1 MADTIIDVVKMS
13 LIYGDTFH
21 TNNMNNMNNMNN
33 TKYGEKLYSLLPS
46 SFSMRSY
53 AMLYNTLII
62 MIISYIVKN
71 EYLNDLVSDI
81 SNGIYN
87 SVKSRCVRAFSRISG
102 IGQCRTIVL
111 EGKQCLKATDYISR
125 TDNLFSNKFIAFWHY
140 IASMNVDNPD
150 IICLKEFAN
159 SSNIFDEHGDS
170 KRSMRSR
177 RNFRGGE
184 NEDNDRDNDR
194 ENTISEDF
202 YILNQY
208 RSIRIAPQIYCS
220 VKINKEVIDEKKHNT
235 IENIKIEI
243 YSYSLS
249 MRELCLFIDNIEDEY
264 QRKLY
269 TIRHNKKY
277 IYTLNSTGSNENG
290 GGGDRWNS
298 DNDISNVWDE
308 CEFVSCRRFSNLFF
322 EQKEDLL
329 KKLEFFENNR
339 EWYDYEGHPYT
350 FGIGLHGPPGTGKT
364 SIIKSI
370 ANHLNRHI
378 VVIPLQKIKT
388 QTEFTKYFFEQIYNR
403 NNVQKIGFKDKVI
416 VFEDIDCMSDIVKQR
431 KIQGGVN
438 DGNGNNNDNL
448 KSSKCIEN
456 DIINANNIAT
466 ALNKIAKKIDDNNS
480 NSIDSDNRD
489 FCPIIPMRENSDKIT
504 LSFILNLIDG
514 IRETPGRIIIIT
526 SNDYKSLDS
535 ALVRPGR
542 IDMTLEMKNA
552 SAKIIGEMFQ
562 HYYHEPIP
570 QNILDDIPDYKYSPA
585 EIVNMRLL
593 YSKSEFLEK
602 IVE

>member
-21 TNNMNNMNNMNN
+21 MNNMNN

-46 SFSMRSY
+46 SLSMRSY

-71 EYLNDLVSDI
+71 EYFNDRVSDI

-87 SVKSRCVRAFSRISG
+87 SVKSRCVSAFSRISG

-125 TDNLFSNKFIAFWHY
+125 TDNLFSNKFIAFWYY
-140 IASMNVDNPD
+140 IASINVDNPD

-177 RNFRGGE
+177 RNFYGGE
-184 NEDNDRDNDR
+184 NEYNDRDNDR
-194 ENTISEDF
+194 ENTISQDF

-277 IYTLNSTGSNENG
+277 IYTLNSTGSNENS

-431 KIQGGVN
+431 KIQVGEN